1 MLVKQAALDGL
12 EPTATVEEEVA
23 ANEGG
28 DAEARSLS
36 SPHAWGPNATRGSPF
51 VRATSRPVLRSQ
63 AVWQALDDYVESPK
77 ARGSAS
83 DVQQL
88 TAPRLRP
95 QIEAYIVE
103 SPILQETELGEYLSH
118 IVGGVC
124 VFGLRLSNSSRCDLV
139 FKRKPNA
146 PTPRGI

>member
-28 DAEARSLS
+28 DAEARRLS

-103 SPILQETELGEYLSH
+103 NPILQET
-118 IVGGVC
+118 
-124 VFGLRLSNSSRCDLV
+124 
-139 FKRKPNA
+139 
-146 PTPRGI
+146 

>member
-28 DAEARSLS
+28 DAEARRLS

-51 VRATSRPVLRSQ
+51 VRATSRPVLRSR

-88 TAPRLRP
+88 TAASFGAMLHAR
-95 QIEAYIVE
+95 
-103 SPILQETELGEYLSH
+103 QEVTADDATGPS
-118 IVGGVC
+118 
-124 VFGLRLSNSSRCDLV
+124 
-139 FKRKPNA
+139 A
-146 PTPRGI
+146 TPRGGRALAARWPQSAAWCGASGRT